1 MAQGDVVFFD
11 QFLYN
16 LSRGPDVGHDF
27 GTTPNEVKVALIRST
42 VTPDVTTSDPCWG
55 AGGITDFSLHEVNI
69 AGDYTA
75 GGNPCATPSV
85 TLAGGLVE
93 FDWGDP
99 AAWATGTDTDAKWGI
114 IYDNTVANKN
124 CIGYIDLGTAFDM
137 SSGTLT
143 ITFGTP
149 VATLNQA

>member
-27 GTTPNEVKVALIRST
+27 GTTPNAIYVALIDSV
-42 VTPDVTTSDPCWG
+42 VTPDATTTDPCWG
-55 AGGITDFSLHEVNI
+55 AGGITNFSLNEVTV
-69 AGDYTA
+69 AGDYAA
-75 GGNPCATPSV
+75 GGNQCTNPAV
-85 TLAGGLVE
+85 ALVGGLVE
-93 FDWGDP
+93 FDWDDP
-99 AAWATGTDTDAKWGI
+99 APWATGTDTDAKWGI
-114 IYDNTVANKN
+114 IYDDTTASKN
-124 CIGYIDLGTAFDM
+124 CIGYIDLGPAFDM

>member
-16 LSRGPDVGHDF
+16 LSRGPDIGHDF
-27 GTTPNEVKVALIRST
+27 GATPNVVKVALIRST
-42 VTPDVTTSDPCWG
+42 VTPDATTTDPCWG
-55 AGGITDFSLHEVNI
+55 TGGITNFSLNEVTV
-69 AGDYTA
+69 AGDYTT
-75 GGNPCATPSV
+75 GGNTCATPSV
-85 TLAGGLVE
+85 ALVGGLVE

-99 AAWATGTDTDAKWGI
+99 APWATGTDTDAKWGI
-114 IYDNTVANKN
+114 IYDDTTANKN
-124 CIGYIDLGTAFDM
+124 CIGFIDLGTAFDM